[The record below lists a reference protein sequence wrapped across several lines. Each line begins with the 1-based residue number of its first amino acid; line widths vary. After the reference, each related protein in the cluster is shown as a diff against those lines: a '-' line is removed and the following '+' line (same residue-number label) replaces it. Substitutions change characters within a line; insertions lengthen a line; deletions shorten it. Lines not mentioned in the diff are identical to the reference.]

1 MAGRGNGMSENTTSA
16 VFSVDELWL
25 LQSVIRHE
33 MAQMEQW
40 KAPPASPSLNDQVA
54 EALLFCHENDLG
66 EAALLLTRRD
76 CLAIDFSVPQGA
88 KSPAG
93 VPIGK
98 SVLLKSFRARTE
110 LEEAWS
116 ATREEPTVPS
126 HEEIASQLEEWK
138 AQPPAPEKPVTPIE
152 QWQEKRRKRGRRS
165 A

>member
-1 MAGRGNGMSENTTSA
+1 MAGRGNGMSDNTTSA

-40 KAPPASPSLNDQVA
+40 KAPPASASLNEQVS
-54 EALLFCHENDLG
+54 EALLFCHENGLG
-66 EAALLLTRRD
+66 EAALLLTVRD
-76 CLAIDFSVPQGA
+76 CLAIDFCVPQGA

-93 VPIGK
+93 LPIGK
-98 SVLLKSFRARTE
+98 NVLLKAFRARVE
-110 LEEAWS
+110 LEEEWAP
-116 ATREEPTVPS
+116 TREEPATPS
-126 HEEIASQLEEWK
+126 HEEIASQLEQWK
-138 AQPPAPEKPVTPIE
+138 AQPPPEKPVTTLE